1 MAQALHL
8 SSGRGD
14 YMDKELSAGYIRKQK
29 LKKLSTLL
37 IVISAF
43 VIVFVAFRMLITPSV
58 KRSRLKTSIA
68 ETGSIE
74 GTITASG
81 LVIPEFEQVITSP
94 FQSRID
100 SVYQRP
106 GDQITVGSSILKLNN
121 ESTLGEYEKCLD
133 EYELT
138 RNRKKQ
144 LQLSIERTL
153 IDLNTQFEIKSLKVK
168 ALETNLE
175 AQEMIYKS
183 GGGAKNNYDQAE
195 LNLEIAILEKEQLQD
210 RIKNTRKSLTADLIE
225 LDLTLKIQSKNI
237 AELKRQL
244 ELAQAK
250 SLRAGVLT
258 WVNDEIGSTVYAGD
272 IIARVADLDRFK
284 IEAKISEIHAVKL
297 LVGNPVK
304 VRINEFDL
312 LGRIASIKPTIEN
325 GIIIFYVELDDNTNK
340 NLRSNLRVDVFVITS
355 SKDDVIR
362 IENGP
367 AINGS
372 GKQNLFVVK
381 GNKAER
387 RTVFIGATNFDYAE
401 VESGIETDEKV
412 IISDMS
418 DHQNR
423 KEVKI
428 K

>member
-1 MAQALHL
+1 
-8 SSGRGD
+8 
-14 YMDKELSAGYIRKQK
+14 MDKALSAGYIRKQK
-29 LKKLSTLL
+29 LKKFSTLL
-37 IVISAF
+37 IVLLSF
-43 VIVFVAFRMLITPSV
+43 VIIFITFRALITPSI
-58 KRSRLKTSIA
+58 KRSHIKISIA

-121 ESTLGEYEKCLD
+121 ESTLGEYEKLLD

-153 IDLNTQFEIKSLKVK
+153 IDLNTQFEIKRLKEKSLE
-168 ALETNLE
+168 ANLE

-183 GGGAKNNYDQAE
+183 GGGAKTNYDQAK
-195 LNLEIAILEKEQLQD
+195 LNLDIAILEKEQLQD
-210 RIKNTRKSLTADLIE
+210 RIKNTRKSLKADLIE

-250 SLRAGVLT
+250 SLRKGVLT
-258 WVNDEIGSTVYAGD
+258 WVNDEIGSTVFAGD

-284 IEAKISEIHAVKL
+284 IEAKISDIHAVKL

-304 VRINEFDL
+304 VRINEYDL
-312 LGRIASIKPTIEN
+312 LGRIASIKPTIES
-325 GIIIFYVELDDNTNK
+325 GIIIFYVELDDNTNE

-355 SKDDVIR
+355 SKDNIVR

-372 GKQNLFVVK
+372 GKQNLFVVI

-387 RTVFIGATNFDYAE
+387 RTVFIGDTNFDYAE
-401 VESGIETDEKV
+401 VESGIDPSEEV
-412 IISDMS
+412 IISDMN

-428 K
+428 KK

>member
-1 MAQALHL
+1 M
-8 SSGRGD
+8 D
-14 YMDKELSAGYIRKQK
+14 KMDKELSTGYIRKQK
-29 LKKLSTLL
+29 LKKASTLF
-37 IVISAF
+37 IVLLAF
-43 VIVFVAFRMLITPSV
+43 VIVFVAFRMLITPSI

-100 SVYQRP
+100 SVYQKP
-106 GDQITVGSSILKLNN
+106 GDQITVGASILKLNN
-121 ESTLGEYEKCLD
+121 ESTLGEYEKRLD

-153 IDLNTQFEIKSLKVK
+153 IDLNTQFEIKRLKVK

-183 GGGAKNNYDQAE
+183 GGGARTNYDQAR
-195 LNLEIAILEKEQLQD
+195 LNLEIAILEKGQLQD

-284 IEAKISEIHAVKL
+284 IEAKISDIHAAKL
-297 LVGNPVK
+297 LVGNPVR
-304 VRINEFDL
+304 VRINEYDL
-312 LGRIASIKPTIEN
+312 LGRIASIKPTIER
-325 GIIIFYVELDDNTNK
+325 GIIVFYVDLDDNTNE

-355 SKDDVIR
+355 SKDNVVR

-381 GNKAER
+381 GNRAER
-387 RTVFIGATNFDYAE
+387 RTVLIGATNFDYAE
-401 VESGIETDEKV
+401 IESGIEPGEEV

-423 KEVKI
+423 KVVKI

>member
-1 MAQALHL
+1 
-8 SSGRGD
+8 
-14 YMDKELSAGYIRKQK
+14 MDKELSTGYIRKQK
-29 LKKLSTLL
+29 LKKFSTLL
-37 IVISAF
+37 IVFLAF
-43 VIVFVAFRMLITPSV
+43 VIVFVAFRILITPSV
-58 KRSRLKTSIA
+58 KKSHIKTSIA

-106 GDQITVGSSILKLNN
+106 GDQITVGASILKLNN

-244 ELAQAK
+244 DLAQAK
-250 SLRAGVLT
+250 SLRSGVLT

-284 IEAKISEIHAVKL
+284 IEAKISEIHAAKL
-297 LVGNPVK
+297 LVGNPVR

-312 LGRIASIKPTIEN
+312 LGRIASIKPTIES
-325 GIIIFYVELDDNTNK
+325 GIIVFYVELDDNTNE
-340 NLRSNLRVDVFVITS
+340 NLRSNLRVDVFVITF
-355 SKDDVIR
+355 SKDNVVR

-372 GKQNLFVVK
+372 GKQNLFVVT

-387 RTVFIGATNFDYAE
+387 RTVFVGATNFDYAE
-401 VESGIETDEKV
+401 IESGIEPGEEV

-428 K
+428 KNK